1 MSEKCDICEALETSL
16 YSVMCCPECRDK
28 VKQMLEEC
36 DELREVS
43 RQG

>member
-1 MSEKCDICEALETSL
+1 MKCDVCEVEGTSL
-16 YSVMCCPECRDK
+16 YSIMCCPECREK
-28 VKQMLEEC
+28 VKQMLEEW